1 MTRLRRLAAALLV
14 AGGLWPPAVTA
25 QPLKPEQAI
34 FPEKEY
40 RTADSRVLAQAYGKE
55 LRALYDDVRRCTSDL
70 DFQQRGLGFW
80 KPRDV
85 ATALPHLALWVW
97 VDPGLISWG
106 DTVQI
111 RAAHAFH
118 RYARRLV
125 PRMLASA
132 SIREDAR
139 VEGYGLVM
147 SWLGPHKTE
156 GRPVGETLVV
166 FVDKTA
172 AVAFADGSLP
182 GSAFLAGS
190 RLRLFAGNDEVQPPA
205 VVLEDWRVAA
215 PTDPSC

>member
-1 MTRLRRLAAALLV
+1 VTRLRRLVAVLLV
-14 AGGLWPPAVTA
+14 AGGLWPAAATGQLA
-25 QPLKPEQAI
+25 PEQAI

-40 RTADSRVLAQAYGKE
+40 RTADSRVLAQAHGQE
-55 LRALYDDVRRCTSDL
+55 LRALYDDVRRCAPDL
-70 DFQQRGLGFW
+70 DFQQRGIGFW
-80 KPRDV
+80 KPREV

-106 DTVQI
+106 DTTQI

-125 PRMLASA
+125 PRMLARA
-132 SIREDAR
+132 PVREDAR

-147 SWLGPHKTE
+147 SWLGPDKTE

-166 FVDKTA
+166 FVDKAA

-190 RLRLFAGNDEVQPPA
+190 RLRLFTGNAEVQPPA
-205 VVLEDWRVAA
+205 VVLEDWRVAT